1 MSQNDDQ
8 KGHDLFL
15 TLRRP
20 NLSIPEIKKSK
31 TQWRCKKNWKIIIF
45 AENSKMERKMTPEA
59 NFSFSVSIFIT
70 EQETTML

>member
-20 NLSIPEIKKSK
+20 NLSIPEIQNQKHNEDAKKY
-31 TQWRCKKNWKIIIF
+31 
-45 AENSKMERKMTPEA
+45 
-59 NFSFSVSIFIT
+59 
-70 EQETTML
+70 